1 MAGVITLQ
9 MSMQEYYNLNSKKT
23 CDIFTKYQ
31 TYKIVLDV
39 PKSEK
44 PIEKTYPTYPMTK
57 DQLMKLDTDGSVEL
71 FNKDGSILCRLTLE
85 KNNASKT

>member
-1 MAGVITLQ
+1 MAKDELIGSGVITLQ

-23 CDIFTKYQ
+23 CDIFTKNQ

-44 PIEKTYPTYPMTK
+44 
-57 DQLMKLDTDGSVEL
+57 Q
-71 FNKDGSILCRLTLE
+71 
-85 KNNASKT
+85 